1 MDIDTFY
8 TSLTFHEATP
18 VKLAFASLF
27 DGRFLR
33 IVSSTAAEEIATVH
47 TGRGSIA

>member
-1 MDIDTFY
+1 MNIDIFY

-27 DGRFLR
+27 NSCLLR
-33 IVSSTAAEEIATVH
+33 VVSSTAAEEIATVH
-47 TGRGSIA
+47 AGRGSIA